1 MLIMSVVY
9 VIHSLY
15 TLYIEIGWQ
24 KYEISPFRANY
35 LPPNL
40 LPVGGK
46 YFAFLHIRATTY

>member
-40 LPVGGK
+40 LPVGGNILPS
-46 YFAFLHIRATTY
+46 YT